1 MYYFLFNLSSM
12 DLCYSSVFT
21 PQMLVN
27 FVSKKNGISYA
38 GCITQL
44 FFFLFFVISE
54 CYMLTAMTYNCYLAI
69 CHPLLCEIT
78 RPQKVCSGLS
88 LAPYTMGFSGASAH
102 TGCLLLLTFFRAS
115 VINHYLCDILSLL
128 QLSCTRTYVN
138 EEIVLI
144 VVGVNITVLSVIT
157 LISYTF
163 LLTSFLCIN
172 STQRRSKA
180 FSSCCYHIIA
190 ISFFLRSAAFMQL
203 KCSFPEFVNQG
214 KGSFVFCT
222 NVKPTLNTLICSLKK
237 DVKIALRK
245 VGI

>member
-21 PQMLVN
+21 AKMLMN

-38 GCITQL
+38 GCMTQL
-44 FFFLFFVISE
+44 FFFLFFVIPE
-54 CYMLTAMTYNCYLAI
+54 CDMLTAMTYSCYLAI
-69 CHPLLCEIT
+69 CHPLLYEIT
-78 RPQKVCSGLS
+78 MPQKVCSGLS
-88 LAPYTMGFSGASAH
+88 LAPYAMGFSGASAH

-138 EEIVLI
+138 EVLVLI

-163 LLTSFLCIN
+163 LLTSFLCIK
-172 STQRRSKA
+172 STQGRSKA

-190 ISFFLRSAAFMQL
+190 ISLFWGSAAFMQL
-203 KCSFPEFVNQG
+203 KYSSPEFVNQG
-214 KGSFVFCT
+214 KVSFVFCT
-222 NVKPTLNTLICSLKK
+222 NIKPKLNPLICSLKK